1 MSIIPG
7 NNVTITAAQIVGST
21 SSLIIRTPTANS
33 SDTLDTASNI
43 ILAFY
48 GVNDGTYDGDS
59 FDLDIYNDS
68 SFIITLNPG
77 SGITMNPTPTDQI
90 LPQTTRTYTFVKTS
104 GSTMD
109 IYLRSSGTAYDQ
121 SGLNLTNNRIFVGN
135 SINIATDVAMS
146 GDISII
152 NTGATSLVATSNS
165 TLTTLSGLTTALSLS
180 SIGTITTGTWN
191 GTLISPTFGGTGVNN
206 ATRTLTLGGNLTTL
220 GAFASTFT
228 MTGATAVT
236 FPTSGTL
243 ATTATANVSSVSGTT
258 NRITVSPTTG
268 ACVVDISAAYV
279 GQSSITTLGTITTGV
294 WNGTLI
300 SPTFGGTG
308 VNNATR
314 TLTLGGNLTTSGAFA
329 STFTMTGATAV
340 TFPTTGT
347 LLSNTPAALTKTDD
361 TNVTLTL
368 GGTPATALLQATS
381 ITVGWSGTLAPT
393 RGGTGVN
400 NGTNTLTLAGNLA
413 TSGAFASTFT
423 MTGATNVTFPTSGTL
438 ATTAGTVSS
447 VSGTTNRITSTGGTT
462 PVIDISAAYVG
473 QSSITTLGTITTGVW
488 NGTLI
493 SPTFGGTGVNN
504 GSSTLTLAGNLAT
517 SGAFASTFTMTG
529 ATAVT
534 FPTTGTLATTSQ
546 LPTPAALTRVDDTNV
561 TLTLGGT
568 PATAL
573 LQATSITA
581 GWTGQLSLTRG
592 GTNASLTASNG
603 GIFYST
609 ATAGAILAGTATA
622 RQMLQS
628 GASTTPAWSTATW
641 PATTTVNRL
650 LFSSATNTVG
660 EVTTANSAVLV
671 TSSAGVPTY
680 SSTMTNGQVIIGST
694 GATPVAASLTAGSG
708 ISITNGAG
716 TITVAN
722 SVPLFRAFGPSAAIT
737 PGAFPVAFTTLTT
750 YNAPTF
756 DAGTYS
762 YAAGVV
768 TILVAGVYEVCFT
781 VQFNSNGNTG
791 SVQGSFQGRIIQNGA
806 SVNGS
811 ITQCNMPRI
820 AGTNNRTHCTKA
832 WIITAALND
841 TVAIQYAETTTNTV
855 FQVTQNESVFTIKRL
870 Q

>member
-7 NNVTITAAQIVGST
+7 NNITITAAQIVSST
-21 SSLIIRTPTANS
+21 SNLIIRTPTANS

-48 GVNDGTYDGDS
+48 GLNDNTYDGDS
-59 FDLDIYNDS
+59 FSLQIYNNS
-68 SFIITLNPG
+68 TFTITLNSG
-77 SGITMNPTPTDQI
+77 TGITMFPVSIDQI
-90 LPQTTRTYTFVKTS
+90 APQTSRIYSFVKTS

-109 IYLRSSGTAYDQ
+109 MYLDSSGTAYNQ
-121 SGLNLTNNRIFVGN
+121 SGLNLANNRVFVGN
-135 SINIATDVAMS
+135 SNNIATDVAMT

-152 NTGATSLVATSNS
+152 NTGATSLIATTNS
-165 TLTTLSGLTTALSLS
+165 TLTTLGGLTTALSLS

-191 GTLISPTFGGTGVNN
+191 GGLI
-206 ATRTLTLGGNLTTL
+206 LGQ
-220 GAFASTFT
+220 
-228 MTGATAVT
+228 
-236 FPTSGTL
+236 
-243 ATTATANVSSVSGTT
+243 
-258 NRITVSPTTG
+258 
-268 ACVVDISAAYV
+268 Y
-279 GQSSITTLGTITTGV
+279 
-294 WNGTLI
+294 
-300 SPTFGGTG
+300 
-308 VNNATR
+308 
-314 TLTLGGNLTTSGAFA
+314 
-329 STFTMTGATAV
+329 
-340 TFPTTGT
+340 
-347 LLSNTPAALTKTDD
+347 
-361 TNVTLTL
+361 
-368 GGTPATALLQATS
+368 
-381 ITVGWSGTLAPT
+381 
-393 RGGTGVN
+393 GGTGVN

-423 MTGATNVTFPTSGTL
+423 MTGATAVTFPTSGTL
-438 ATTAGTVSS
+438 ATTTGVVTS

-504 GSSTLTLAGNLAT
+504 ATRTLTLAGNLAT

-546 LPTPAALTRVDDTNV
+546 LPTPAALTKTDDTNV

-641 PATTTVNRL
+641 PATTTINRL
-650 LFSSATNTVG
+650 LYSSATNTVG

-671 TSSAGVPTY
+671 TSSTGVPTY

-694 GATPVAASLTAGSG
+694 GATPVAASLTAGAN
-708 ISITNGAG
+708 ITITPGAG
-716 TITVAN
+716 TITIA
-722 SVPLFRAFGPSAAIT
+722 SSAGTVPLFRAYGPSAAIT
-737 PGAFPVAFTTLTT
+737 PGAFPVAYTTLTT

-762 YAAGVV
+762 YAAGVA

-791 SVQGSFQGRIIQNGA
+791 SQIGNFQGRIIQNGA
-806 SVNGS
+806 SVAGS
-811 ITQCNMPRI
+811 ITECNMARI